1 MTSESENEKIFEAI
15 LASAFRDAVLLD
27 IEEAGHCEPVRLS
40 KKHLREERRA
50 YNHYKLR
57 IKWSWATENPVIRK
71 VAAVILIVGCVGF
84 AGLVSMPEVRAAVG
98 DAIVRFC
105 EKYVALDFVS
115 QGSKS
120 ANYDEYTYTFGYIPK
135 GFRLTEESGNIISKR
150 YRFENDE
157 GEWFSILYSLS
168 SMTVIQNDIEHSE
181 YSETMVNGYKAYL
194 FRSSE
199 DGQEYIRLIFDDG
212 TTVFQLSGN
221 IPESEL
227 KKNSEKISK

>member
-1 MTSESENEKIFEAI
+1 M
-15 LASAFRDAVLLD
+15 
-27 IEEAGHCEPVRLS
+27 
-40 KKHLREERRA
+40 
-50 YNHYKLR
+50 
-57 IKWSWATENPVIRK
+57 
-71 VAAVILIVGCVGF
+71 
-84 AGLVSMPEVRAAVG
+84 
-98 DAIVRFC
+98 
-105 EKYVALDFVS
+105 
-115 QGSKS
+115 
-120 ANYDEYTYTFGYIPK
+120 
-135 GFRLTEESGNIISKR
+135 TEESGNIISKR

-168 SMTVIQNDIEHSE
+168 AMTVIQNDIEHSE

-227 KKNSEKISK
+227 KKISEKISK

>member
-27 IEEAGHCEPVRLS
+27 IDEAGHCEPIRLS
-40 KKHLREERRA
+40 KENLRKERRA

-57 IKWSWATENPVIRK
+57 KKCSCVTENPVIRK

-84 AGLVSMPEVRAAVG
+84 VGLVSMPEVRAAVG

-168 SMTVIQNDIEHSE
+168 AMTVIQNDIEHSE

-227 KKNSEKISK
+227 KKISEKISK